1 MKNTLVLMA
10 LFSIASLS
18 AMEDQHKNACVAM
31 EPTTHVIEPFNMMDH
46 LSEFTDLFLKE
57 KETLV
62 RRPGFDL
69 NKMLFHD
76 SINYD
81 DESTHGTLKLFVLRD
96 LEREQAKMT
105 LRAFVGYTVSKDGKT
120 YQGNLL
126 AVKKEDRHKHYAQY
140 LVRHGLEQAISA
152 GATDMWLSTHKENKA
167 AQAVY
172 KQVADQYPQYELV
185 IEPGATR
192 FPNNPLAVQEVLA
205 FTLKRRQQP

>member
-69 NKMLFHD
+69 NKML
-76 SINYD
+76 
-81 DESTHGTLKLFVLRD
+81 
-96 LEREQAKMT
+96 
-105 LRAFVGYTVSKDGKT
+105 
-120 YQGNLL
+120 
-126 AVKKEDRHKHYAQY
+126 
-140 LVRHGLEQAISA
+140 
-152 GATDMWLSTHKENKA
+152 
-167 AQAVY
+167 
-172 KQVADQYPQYELV
+172 
-185 IEPGATR
+185 
-192 FPNNPLAVQEVLA
+192 
-205 FTLKRRQQP
+205 